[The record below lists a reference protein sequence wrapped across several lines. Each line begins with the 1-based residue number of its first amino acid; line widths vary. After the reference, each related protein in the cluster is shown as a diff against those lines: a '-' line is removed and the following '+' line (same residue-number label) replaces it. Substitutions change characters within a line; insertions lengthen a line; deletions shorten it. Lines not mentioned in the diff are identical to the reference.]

1 MATAGGYRAR
11 GRTKRSAD
19 TRARI
24 MQATRELLD
33 EGTFHDSTVEQV
45 GERAGVSRATVYQH
59 FPSRLDLVDAMCD
72 TFGQN
77 PALVRIRDSVELDDL
92 HAALRESIRDSASF
106 WASED
111 AVLQQL
117 YGVSAV
123 DPAARDLVE
132 RQLRDR
138 RSEMRKLARRLD
150 EGGSLRGDADWND
163 ALAHL
168 MVLTS
173 YETFRQLRRE
183 GFSEAR
189 AIEHLQAMAERVLL
203 R

>member
-1 MATAGGYRAR
+1 MARTACRAR
-11 GRTKRSAD
+11 GRTKRSGE

-24 MQATRELLD
+24 MDATRKLLD
-33 EGTFHDSTVEQV
+33 EGTFHESTVEQV

-77 PALVRIRDSVELDDL
+77 PALIRIRDSVELDDL
-92 HAALRESIRDSASF
+92 GTAVRESIADSMSF
-106 WASED
+106 WSSED

-123 DPAARDLVE
+123 DPAAGALVE

-138 RSEMRKLARRLD
+138 RGEMRKLASRLA
-150 EGGSLRGDADWND
+150 EGRVLRSEIDRDQ
-163 ALAHL
+163 ALAQL

-173 YETFRQLRRE
+173 YGTYRE
-183 GFSEAR
+183 
-189 AIEHLQAMAERVLL
+189 L
-203 R
+203 

>member
-1 MATAGGYRAR
+1 MTTSPALRAR
-11 GRTKRSAD
+11 GRTKRSGE

-24 MQATRELLD
+24 MEATRQLLD
-33 EGTFHDSTVEQV
+33 EGRFHDSTVEQV

-92 HAALRESIRDSASF
+92 GEALRETISDTVRF
-106 WASED
+106 WSSED

-123 DPAARDLVE
+123 DPAAGALVE

-138 RSEMRKLARRLD
+138 RAEMRKLARRL
-150 EGGSLRGDADWND
+150 EAGGRLSPGIDRDQ

-173 YETFRQLRRE
+173 YATYRELRRE
-183 GFSEAR
+183 GLTDR
-189 AIEHLQAMAERVLL
+189 KLIEHLRSSAKRLLL

>member
-1 MATAGGYRAR
+1 ME
-11 GRTKRSAD
+11 
-19 TRARI
+19 
-24 MQATRELLD
+24 ATRRLLD
-33 EGTFHDSTVEQV
+33 EGSFHDSTVEQV

-77 PALVRIRDSVELDDL
+77 PALIRVRDSVELDDL
-92 HAALRESIRDSASF
+92 DAALHETIDDTMRF
-106 WASED
+106 WSSED
-111 AVLQQL
+111 QVLQQL

-138 RSEMRKLARRLD
+138 RGEMQKLARRLD
-150 EGGSLRGDADWND
+150 QGEALRPDLDRAD

-168 MVLTS
+168 MALTS
-173 YETFRQLRRE
+173 YGTYRE
-183 GFSEAR
+183 LKQEGLSDKR
-189 AIEHLQAMAERVLL
+189 IIEHLQSAARRLLL

>member
-1 MATAGGYRAR
+1 M
-11 GRTKRSAD
+11 D
-19 TRARI
+19 
-24 MQATRELLD
+24 ATRRLLD

-77 PALVRIRDSVELDDL
+77 PALVRIRDSVELEDPRD
-92 HAALRESIRDSASF
+92 ALRESIADSMGF
-106 WASED
+106 WSSED
-111 AVLQQL
+111 ATLQQL

-123 DPAARDLVE
+123 DQAAHDLVE

-138 RSEMRKLARRLD
+138 RGELRRLARRLD
-150 EGGSLRGDADWND
+150 EGAALRSGVDRDQ

-168 MVLTS
+168 LVLTS
-173 YETFRQLRRE
+173 YGTYRELRQHGL
-183 GFSEAR
+183 SDAKLV
-189 AIEHLQAMAERVLL
+189 EHLQSAAKRLL
-203 R
+203 IR

>member
-1 MATAGGYRAR
+1 MAKATAYRAR
-11 GRTKRSAD
+11 GRTKRSGE

-24 MQATRELLD
+24 MDATRRLLD
-33 EGTFHDSTVEQV
+33 EGTFHESSVEQV

-72 TFGQN
+72 TFSEN
-77 PALVRIRDSVELDDL
+77 EALVRVRNSVELDDL
-92 HAALRESIRDSASF
+92 DAALRETIADTMRF
-106 WASED
+106 WSSED
-111 AVLQQL
+111 TILREL

-132 RQLRDR
+132 RQLHDR
-138 RSEMRKLARRLD
+138 RGEMQKLARRLD
-150 EGGSLRGDADWND
+150 DGGRLRSGVDRGQ

-168 MVLTS
+168 LVLTS
-173 YETFRQLRRE
+173 YGTYRE
-183 GFSEAR
+183 LCQEALSDTR
-189 AIEHLQAMAERVLL
+189 IIGHLQSAAERLLL

>member
-1 MATAGGYRAR
+1 ME
-11 GRTKRSAD
+11 
-19 TRARI
+19 
-24 MQATRELLD
+24 ATRQLLD
-33 EGTFHDSTVEQV
+33 EGTFHDSTVEQL

-72 TFGQN
+72 TFGEN
-77 PALVRIRDSVELDDL
+77 PALVRVRDSVELDDL
-92 HAALRESIRDSASF
+92 GEALRETISDTVRF
-106 WASED
+106 WSSED

-123 DPAARDLVE
+123 DPAAGALVE

-138 RSEMRKLARRLD
+138 RGEMRKLARRLEEGRALRSGVDRD
-150 EGGSLRGDADWND
+150 E
-163 ALAHL
+163 ALAQL

-173 YETFRQLRRE
+173 YGSYRELRQE
-183 GFSEAR
+183 GLSDKR
-189 AIEHLQAMAERVLL
+189 IIEQLQSAAKRLLL

>member
-1 MATAGGYRAR
+1 MATSYRAR
-11 GRTKRSAD
+11 GRTKRSAE

-24 MQATRELLD
+24 MDATRQLLD
-33 EGTFHDSTVEQV
+33 EGAFHDSTVEEV

-59 FPSRLDLVDAMCD
+59 FPSRVDLVDALCD

-77 PALVRIRDSVELDDL
+77 AALLRLRESVELDDL
-92 HAALRESIRDSASF
+92 AEALGETLADTTRF
-106 WASED
+106 WSSED
-111 AVLQQL
+111 SVLRQL

-123 DPAARDLVE
+123 DPAAGALVE

-138 RSEMRKLARRLD
+138 RGEMRKLARRL
-150 EGGSLRGDADWND
+150 EAGHALRAGVDRES
-163 ALAHL
+163 ALAQL

-173 YETFRQLRRE
+173 YGTYTELRRE
-183 GFSEAR
+183 GLSDKRLTEQLQSTAR
-189 AIEHLQAMAERVLL
+189 QLLL

>member
-1 MATAGGYRAR
+1 ME
-11 GRTKRSAD
+11 
-19 TRARI
+19 
-24 MQATRELLD
+24 ATRQLLD
-33 EGTFHDSTVEQV
+33 EGNFHDSTVEQV

-77 PALVRIRDSVELDDL
+77 PALIRVRESVELEDL
-92 HAALRESIRDSASF
+92 GEALRQTIDDTMRF
-106 WASED
+106 WSSED
-111 AVLQQL
+111 AVLEQL

-123 DPAARDLVE
+123 DPAAGALVE

-138 RSEMRKLARRLD
+138 RGEVRKLARRL
-150 EGGSLRGDADWND
+150 ESGGALRAGVDRDQ
-163 ALAHL
+163 ALAQL

-173 YETFRQLRRE
+173 YGTYRELRRE
-183 GFSEAR
+183 GLSDGKL
-189 AIEHLQAMAERVLL
+189 IEQLQSAAKRLLL